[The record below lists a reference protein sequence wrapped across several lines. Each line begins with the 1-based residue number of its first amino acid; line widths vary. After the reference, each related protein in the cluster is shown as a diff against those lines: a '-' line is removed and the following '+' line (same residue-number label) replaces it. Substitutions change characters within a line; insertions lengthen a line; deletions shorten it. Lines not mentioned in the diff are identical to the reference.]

1 MGIALATVY
10 FIHRLIHQPDVEVRT
25 KPVALLLYAVF
36 SQVAD
41 VHLPI
46 LIYYLL
52 EARTSGPL
60 VSIVP
65 LELNLKAEVSHWQFV
80 DELFA
85 SALLVNLELHLV
97 NLLDVINRHGN
108 LLLGHGMRINLL
120 FFLLIG
126 EDVVVDRTMLF
137 AHLMPH
143 VQ

>member
-1 MGIALATVY
+1 M
-10 FIHRLIHQPDVEVRT
+10 
-25 KPVALLLYAVF
+25 ALLLYAVL
-36 SQVAD
+36 SQVTD

-46 LIYYLL
+46 LIDYLL